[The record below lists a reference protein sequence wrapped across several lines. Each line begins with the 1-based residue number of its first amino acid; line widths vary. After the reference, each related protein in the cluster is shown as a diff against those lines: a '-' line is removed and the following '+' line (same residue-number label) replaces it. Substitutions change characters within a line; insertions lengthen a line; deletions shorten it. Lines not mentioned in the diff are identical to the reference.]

1 MYPNVQA
8 YDRGVM
14 FNPDGRLFQVEYA
27 KEAVRKGAT
36 SIGMVGKECVIFVA
50 HKNIN
55 DPLAVPSTIQKVF
68 RIDSHICATYSGMVS
83 DGLHI
88 IDTARSNT
96 QNHRMLFDETKSIE
110 SLSKNISAYMMQA
123 TQYGGMRPYAVSLLL
138 GGIDSEPRLFEIE
151 PGASFL
157 GYKADAIGSGKKVA
171 SEMLTK
177 EYEDNMPLDKGI
189 DLGVRIIKKV
199 SESKLSEDNLDIG
212 YVTSKDGFVLFN
224 REQVKEY
231 I

>member
-36 SIGMVGKECVIFVA
+36 SIGLTTADSVVFVA
-50 HKNIN
+50 HKNISE
-55 DPLAVPSTIQKVF
+55 PLAVSSTIQKVF
-68 RIDSHICATYSGMVS
+68 RIDARIGATYSGMVA

-88 IDTARSNT
+88 IDTARSST
-96 QNHRMLFDETKSIE
+96 QNHKLVFDDVKSVE
-110 SLSKNISAYMMQA
+110 SLAKQISSYMMQA

-138 GGIDSEPRLFEIE
+138 GGIDEVPRLYEIE

-171 SEMLTK
+171 TEMLVK
-177 EYEDNMPLDKGI
+177 DYKSDMDIEDAI
-189 DLGVRIIKKV
+189 SLGVKIIRKA
-199 SESKLSEDNLDIG
+199 SETPVTEETVDIG
-212 YVTSKDGFVLFN
+212 YIQDGKEFVILSPD
-224 REQVKEY
+224 KLKGY
-231 I
+231 L

>member
-36 SIGMVGKECVIFVA
+36 SIGITTPDAVIFVA
-50 HKNIN
+50 HKNISE
-55 DPLAVPSTIQKVF
+55 PLAVPSTIQKVF
-68 RIDSHICATYSGMVS
+68 RVDARIGATYSGMVA

-88 IDTARSNT
+88 IDAARGQT
-96 QNHRMLFDETKSIE
+96 QNHKLVYDDVKSIE
-110 SLSKNISAYMMQA
+110 SLAKNISAYMMQA
-123 TQYGGMRPYAVSLLL
+123 TQFGGMRPYAVSLLV
-138 GGIDSEPRLFEIE
+138 GGIDDAPRLYEIE

-157 GYKADAIGSGKKVA
+157 GYKADAIGVGKKVA
-171 SEMLTK
+171 TEMLMK
-177 EYEDNMPLDKGI
+177 EYKDDMNLQDAI
-189 DLGVRIIKKV
+189 SLGLKILKKV
-199 SESKLSEDNLDIG
+199 SESPITEENVDIG
-212 YVTSKDGFVLFN
+212 YIQDGKDFLILTPD
-224 REQVKEY
+224 KLKTY

>member
-36 SIGMVGKECVIFVA
+36 SVGLIGKDCVVFVA
-50 HKNIN
+50 HKNIVE
-55 DPLAVPSTIQKVF
+55 PLAVPTTIQKVF
-68 RIDSHICATYSGMVS
+68 TIDKHIGATYSGMVA

-88 IDTARSNT
+88 IDSSRVSA
-96 QNHRMLFDETKSIE
+96 QNHRLVYDDIKSIE
-110 SLSKNISAYMMQA
+110 ALAKDISSYMMQA

-138 GGIDSEPRLFEIE
+138 GGIDGEPRLFEIE

-171 SEMLTK
+171 TEMLMK
-177 EYEDNMPLDKGI
+177 EYKDNMELEDAIGLGI
-189 DLGVRIIKKV
+189 KIIRKASDADV
-199 SESKLSEDNLDIG
+199 NQDSLDIG
-212 YVTSKDGFVLFN
+212 YLTSEKDFSVLKPD
-224 REQVKEY
+224 EVKDY
-231 I
+231 L

>member
-36 SIGMVGKECVIFVA
+36 SIGLTTSDSVIFVA
-50 HKNIN
+50 HKNLN
-55 DPLAVPSTIQKVF
+55 EPLAVPSTIQKVF
-68 RIDSHICATYSGMVS
+68 RIDAKIGATYSGMVA

-88 IDTARSNT
+88 IDTARSHT
-96 QNHRMLFDETKSIE
+96 QNHKLVYDDVKSVE
-110 SLSKNISAYMMQA
+110 SLAKNVSSYMMQA
-123 TQYGGMRPYAVSLLL
+123 TQFGGMRPYAVSMLL
-138 GGIDSEPRLFEIE
+138 GGIDDVPRLYEIE

-171 SEMLTK
+171 TEMLLKDYKPTF
-177 EYEDNMPLDKGI
+177 DLDEAIALGI
-189 DLGVRIIKKV
+189 KIIKKI
-199 SESKLSEDNLDIG
+199 SETPINEDNLDIG
-212 YVTSKDGFVLFN
+212 YVQDGKDFVILSPD
-224 REQVKEY
+224 KLKLHL
-231 I
+231 

>member
-1 MYPNVQA
+1 MYPSVQA

-36 SIGMVGKECVIFVA
+36 SVGLIAEDAVVFVA
-50 HKNIN
+50 HKNILE
-55 DPLAVPSTIQKVF
+55 PLAIAATIQKVF
-68 RIDSHICATYSGMVS
+68 KVDSHIGATYSGMVA

-88 IDTARSNT
+88 IDVARGRA
-96 QNHRMLFDETKSIE
+96 QNHKLIFDDSKSVE
-110 SLSKNISAYMMQA
+110 ALARDVSSYMMQA

-138 GGIDSEPRLFEIE
+138 GGVDNGPKLFEIE

-171 SEMLTK
+171 TEILVK
-177 EYEDNMPLDKGI
+177 EYKDNLSFEEAI
-189 DLGVRIIKKV
+189 TLGVKIVKKV
-199 SESKLSEDNLDIG
+199 SEEKLTKDNMDIG
-212 YVTSKDGFVLFN
+212 YIQDGNDYHMLDHDELSKYL
-224 REQVKEY
+224 
-231 I
+231 

>member
-36 SIGMVGKECVIFVA
+36 SIGLTTADSVIFVA
-50 HKNIN
+50 HKNISE
-55 DPLAVPSTIQKVF
+55 PLAVSSTIQKVF
-68 RIDSHICATYSGMVS
+68 RVDARIGATYSGMVA

-88 IDTARSNT
+88 IDTARSST
-96 QNHRMLFDETKSIE
+96 QNHKLVFDDVKSVE
-110 SLSKNISAYMMQA
+110 SLAKQISSYMMQA

-138 GGIDSEPRLFEIE
+138 GGIDEVPRLYEIE

-171 SEMLTK
+171 TEMLVK
-177 EYEDNMPLDKGI
+177 EYKPGMDLDEAISLGI
-189 DLGVRIIKKV
+189 KIIKKA
-199 SESKLSEDNLDIG
+199 SETPVTEETVDIG
-212 YVTSKDGFVLFN
+212 YIQDGKEFVILTPDKL
-224 REQVKEY
+224 KEY
-231 I
+231 L